1 VLKCEQGF
9 VGYRTP
15 GNLKLECNKATYE
28 TILVERA
35 QKGLVHLKAHSG
47 KYWRIEGESI
57 SVDADAPSDGFFL
70 ELREPTRICI
80 RLEHNCG
87 CSRNKGIGKF
97 TNHLKTMCPYSD
109 CCVYLF

>member
-1 VLKCEQGF
+1 MNSIGLSSSDLISGFRPILVLKCEQGF

-35 QKGLVHLKAHSG
+35 QKGMVHLKAHSG
-47 KYWRIEGESI
+47 KYWRIDGESI
-57 SVDADAPSDGFFL
+57 SVDADAPTDGFFL

-80 RLEHNCG
+80 R
-87 CSRNKGIGKF
+87 
-97 TNHLKTMCPYSD
+97 
-109 CCVYLF
+109 

>member
-1 VLKCEQGF
+1 M
-9 VGYRTP
+9 GYRTP

-80 RLEHNCG
+80 RLGESHSYFLLSNGQDKSSHYTLCQYVLLSLWF
-87 CSRNKGIGKF
+87 CRLMDLI
-97 TNHLKTMCPYSD
+97 
-109 CCVYLF
+109 

>member
-1 VLKCEQGF
+1 M
-9 VGYRTP
+9 GYRTP

-80 RLEHNCG
+80 RLTL
-87 CSRNKGIGKF
+87 K
-97 TNHLKTMCPYSD
+97 LKTN
-109 CCVYLF
+109 